1 VTTFQGRM
9 ISPGKAR
16 GEVVTVPEP
25 LSFLGGV
32 NGSTGEI
39 CVGKGGNVAGKILV
53 FPKGKGSTVGSFVMY
68 DLMVHGKQP
77 AAVINESAETI
88 VATGAVI
95 SSIPMVDQIPQ
106 TDVFMDGD
114 IVTVDADAGTVDI
127 EGVRVREVVSSALI
141 RDGKVLLLHRPGHC
155 HSYPGKWSLVAG
167 KIEDGETVDLAAARE
182 ILEETGIKVGIP
194 AARLAPVYDREGSTI
209 WKVHPMLYRVDE
221 DPVLNPENDSFRW
234 VAPSEIADEECVPRT
249 RDVTVRMMQKL
260 RSPQFP
266 QGSEELPAEGLGI
279 TVGPPLPPLSALR
292 DRPEGV
298 VRVREEP
305 ELGVQAVGVPSE
317 VDLVRLVGLEPVL
330 QAVEQREIAVQ
341 ECRQGIAEHPRLLGE
356 RVRLGLEDVV
366 PHPLGG
372 VFHAPE
378 WGCTKKRLPMTAIT
392 RT

>member
-1 VTTFQGRM
+1 MTTFQGRM

-77 AAVINESAETI
+77 AAVINEAAETI

-106 TDVFMDGD
+106 TDIFRDGD

-127 EGVRVREVVSSALI
+127 EGIRVREVVSSALI
-141 RDGKVLLLHRPGHC
+141 RDGRVLLLHRPEHC

-167 KIEDGETVDLAAARE
+167 KIEDGETEEQAAARE
-182 ILEETGIKVGIP
+182 VLEETGIKVGAP
-194 AARLAPVYDREGSTI
+194 EARLAPVYDREGSTL
-209 WKVHPMLYRVDE
+209 WKVHPMLYRVDS

-234 VAPSEIADEECVPRT
+234 AVPSEIADAECVPRT

-260 RSPQFP
+260 RSPELP
-266 QGSEELPAEGLGI
+266 QSVQELPAEGLGI
-279 TVGPPLPPLSALR
+279 PVGPPFPPSPAFGHG
-292 DRPEGV
+292 PERV
-298 VRVREEP
+298 VRVGEES
-305 ELGVQAVGVPSE
+305 ELGVQAVGIPPE
-317 VDLVRLVGLEPVL
+317 VYLVRLIGLEPVL

-341 ECRQGIAEHPRLLGE
+341 EGGQRVAEHPRLLGE
-356 RVRLGLEDVV
+356 RIRLGLEDVV

-372 VFHAPE
+372 VFHDRE
-378 WGCTKKRLPMTAIT
+378 SGSTKKRLPMTAIT
-392 RT
+392 RA

>member
-1 VTTFQGRM
+1 MTTFQGRM

-32 NGSTGEI
+32 NGSTGEL

-106 TDVFMDGD
+106 TDIFRDGD

-127 EGVRVREVVSSALI
+127 EGIRVREVVSSALI
-141 RDGKVLLLHRPGHC
+141 KDGKVLLLHRPDCC

-167 KIEDGETVDLAAARE
+167 KIEDGETEEQAAARE
-182 ILEETGIKVGIP
+182 VLEETGIEVGAP
-194 AARLAPVYDREGSTI
+194 VARLPPVYDREGSTL
-209 WKVHPMLYRVDE
+209 WKVYPMLYGVDS

-234 VAPSEIADEECVPRT
+234 VVPSEIADVECVPRT

-260 RSPQFP
+260 RSPELP
-266 QGSEELPAEGLGI
+266 QSVQELPAEGLGI
-279 TVGPPLPPLSALR
+279 PVGPPFPPFPAPGHG
-292 DRPEGV
+292 PE
-298 VRVREEP
+298 
-305 ELGVQAVGVPSE
+305 
-317 VDLVRLVGLEPVL
+317 
-330 QAVEQREIAVQ
+330 
-341 ECRQGIAEHPRLLGE
+341 
-356 RVRLGLEDVV
+356 
-366 PHPLGG
+366 
-372 VFHAPE
+372 
-378 WGCTKKRLPMTAIT
+378 
-392 RT
+392 